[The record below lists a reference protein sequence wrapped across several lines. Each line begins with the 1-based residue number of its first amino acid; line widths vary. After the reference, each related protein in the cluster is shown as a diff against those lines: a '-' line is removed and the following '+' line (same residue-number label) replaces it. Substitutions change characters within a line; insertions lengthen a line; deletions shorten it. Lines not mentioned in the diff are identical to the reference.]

1 VRKIDITYKEVKEL
15 VYNKLISKTD
25 NTPYEDLSERLFGE
39 GNCFNESE
47 VRKRMYG
54 MKRLI
59 EIIDNEETS
68 GVATTIL
75 SISDLHIPFQLDY
88 SLLKDYRNKIDILQI
103 NGDIVD
109 CQALSKFSKQYR
121 ISPMEEII
129 IGRQYLIDLIKYLN
143 PSKVVCNYGNHDKRF
158 ANYFAKN
165 IDTDI
170 LELLPDTSL
179 ELIFVDGFNH
189 YDKRSESKIKYEP
202 LCKVFEDIEIEYVDD
217 WKCRIGKTFFVHPL
231 AYRQGMLAT
240 ADKAK
245 DYLQD
250 TQKEPF
256 DCVVMAH
263 THKVGDSTKGFIR
276 LLEQGAFADVTKM
289 VYADGRL
296 LAPQKSGFAIICQ
309 DEDGNLLRDKSY
321 VKVIDKW

>member
-1 VRKIDITYKEVKEL
+1 MNIIDITYKEIREI
-15 VYNKLISKTD
+15 VYNKLIAKTD
-25 NTPYEDLSERLFGE
+25 DTPYEELSETIFGE

-59 EIIDNEETS
+59 EIIEAEEKD

-75 SISDLHIPFQLDY
+75 SVSDLHVPFQLDFT
-88 SLLKDYRNKIDILQI
+88 LLKDYRNKIDILQI
-103 NGDIVD
+103 NGDVVD

-121 ISPMEEII
+121 ISPIEEMIQ
-129 IGRQYLIDLIKYLN
+129 GRQYLIDLISYIN

-165 IDTDI
+165 LDTDI

-179 ELIFVDGFNH
+179 ELILVDGFKH
-189 YDKRSESKIKYEP
+189 YDKRSGAKIWYEP
-202 LCKVFEDIEIEYVDD
+202 LEKVFSDIEIEYVDD

-231 AYRQGMLAT
+231 AYRSNILAT

-245 DYLQD
+245 AYLQD
-250 TQKEPF
+250 SEKEPF

-263 THKVGDSTKGFIR
+263 THRCGDSKKGYIR
-276 LLEQGAFADVTKM
+276 LIEQGAFADVDKLD
-289 VYADGRL
+289 YANGRL
-296 LAPQKSGFAIICQ
+296 VTPQKSGFAIICQ
-309 DEDGNLLRDKSY
+309 DKDGNLIQDKSR
-321 VKVIDKW
+321 VVILD